1 MAASDDASTSSTSS
15 ISSTASA
22 ASAAPAFVRL
32 FNVAVPVDDD
42 PGKDDFNVH
51 ESLLAAVKRKLR
63 TEKIRPNTE
72 KLKHARVVRKAFDAR
87 KRTQKRWVYVVDVPA
102 EALPKNVKE
111 TRGQLE
117 LVSGSSGYHPNQR
130 AQHLDASREKLPVVV
145 VGSGP
150 AGLFAAMQL
159 ASSGVP
165 VVLCER
171 GRKVEDRGKD
181 IGRLVVRREINPES
195 NFNFGEGGAGTW
207 SDAKLTTRIGRNDDP
222 VRQVLETFVKHGAPE
237 HILYTGKPHLGTD
250 GMVRILKSFRKSL
263 TALGVDVRFNTR
275 VVGFEVDRANAP
287 GIKSSVSS
295 LRGVLLDDGSCIKAE
310 ACVLAP
316 GHSAR
321 ELYQVLVELGA
332 ELLAKPF
339 AVGFRLEH
347 PQRLIDELQYGAVD
361 ADKVQRG
368 KGTLPVADYKL
379 TWNDQNTGRGTYS
392 FCMCPGGSIEPT
404 SITEDELCIN
414 GMSFSRR
421 NSLWANSAIVCTI
434 GEDDFAPFLDRA
446 AHPALAGVE
455 FQKHIERRAAE
466 MGGGNFTCP
475 VQTVPG
481 FLSGTLSDASRLP
494 SSSYRLGVKSA
505 RLDTLY
511 PPPIT
516 SSIKDALREFGRMKG
531 PKFVGED
538 ALLHGAE
545 TRTSSPVVIVRDR
558 DSLESTAI
566 KGLYPAGE
574 GAGYAGGIVSV
585 RA

>member
-1 MAASDDASTSSTSS
+1 MAQ
-15 ISSTASA
+15 
-22 ASAAPAFVRL
+22 
-32 FNVAVPVDDD
+32 D

-51 ESLLAAVKRKLR
+51 EPLLNSVRK
-63 TEKIRPNTE
+63 
-72 KLKHARVVRKAFDAR
+72 KLKASGIKADLTRLKKATVVRKAFDAR
-87 KRTQKRWVYVVDVPA
+87 KKGNKRWVYVVDLPA

-117 LVSGSSGYHPNQR
+117 LVFVSGSGPSPSSAKQ
-130 AQHLDASREKLPVVV
+130 ASDKKKRPIVV

-150 AGLFAAMQL
+150 AGLFAAMEL
-159 ASSGVP
+159 ASSGLP

-222 VRQVLETFVKHGAPE
+222 VRQVLSTFVEHGAPE

-263 TALGVDVRFNTR
+263 VELGVDIRFSTK
-275 VVGFEVDRANAP
+275 VVGLDV
-287 GIKSSVSS
+287 KS
-295 LRGVLLDDGSCIKAE
+295 GVLHGVVLEDGSRIDAE

-321 ELYQVLVELGA
+321 DLYTHLAELGVDL
-332 ELLAKPF
+332 EAKPF

-347 PQRLIDELQYGAVD
+347 PQQFVNELQYGKED
-361 ADKVQRG
+361 AEKVLRG
-368 KGTLPVADYKL
+368 AGPLPVADYKV
-379 TWNDQNTGRGTYS
+379 TWNDQESGRGTYS

-434 GEDDFAPFLDRA
+434 GEEDFAPFIDRA
-446 AHPALAGVE
+446 FHPALAGVE
-455 FQKHIERRAAE
+455 FQKHIEKQAAE

-475 VQTVPG
+475 VQTVPD
-481 FLSGTLSDASRLP
+481 FLSGTLSDEMRLP

-511 PPPIT
+511 PPDIT
-516 SSIKDALREFGRMKG
+516 ASIKDALREFGRMKG
-531 PKFVGED
+531 PGFIGDK

-545 TRTSSPVVIVRDR
+545 TRTSSPVVIIRDR
-558 DSLESTAI
+558 ETLESTSI
-566 KGLYPAGE
+566 RGLYPAGE
-574 GAGYAGGIVSV
+574 GAGFAGGIVSAAV
-585 RA
+585 DGIRIGKVLSSRLSYSPASTTSP

>member
-1 MAASDDASTSSTSS
+1 MRICLGFRRAR
-15 ISSTASA
+15 
-22 ASAAPAFVRL
+22 APAPILVPPLTLARL
-32 FNVAVPVDDD
+32 F
-42 PGKDDFNVH
+42 
-51 ESLLAAVKRKLR
+51 
-63 TEKIRPNTE
+63 
-72 KLKHARVVRKAFDAR
+72 AR
-87 KRTQKRWVYVVDVPA
+87 YVVDVPA
-102 EALPKNVKE
+102 GVLPKNVKE

-117 LVSGSSGYHPNQR
+117 LVCVSGPDEPSSAGTNVTKKR
-130 AQHLDASREKLPVVV
+130 LPVVV

-222 VRQVLETFVKHGAPE
+222 VRQVLSTFVEHGAPE

-250 GMVRILKSFRKSL
+250 GMVRILKSIRKSL
-263 TALGVDVRFNTR
+263 IELGVDIRFSTR
-275 VVGFEVDRANAP
+275 VSGLDVKNDA
-287 GIKSSVSS
+287 I
-295 LRGVLLDDGSCIKAE
+295 RGVLLEDGSCIEAQ

-321 ELYQVLVELGA
+321 ELYTHLADLGVEM
-332 ELLAKPF
+332 EAKPF

-347 PQRLIDELQYGAVD
+347 PQQLVNELQYGEDD
-361 ADKVQRG
+361 AGKVLRG
-368 KGTLPVADYKL
+368 AGPLPVADYKV
-379 TWNDQNTGRGTYS
+379 TWNDQKTGRGTYS

-434 GEDDFAPFLDRA
+434 GIEDFAPFVDRA
-446 AHPALAGVE
+446 LHPALAGVE

-475 VQTVPG
+475 VQTVPD
-481 FLSGTLSDASRLP
+481 FLSGSLSDEERLP
-494 SSSYRLGVKSA
+494 TSSYRLGVKSA

-511 PPPIT
+511 PAEIT
-516 SSIKDALREFGRMKG
+516 SSIKNALHEFGRMKG
-531 PKFVGED
+531 PSFIGD
-538 ALLHGAE
+538 QALLHGAE
-545 TRTSSPVVIVRDR
+545 TRTSSPVVILRDR
-558 DSLESTAI
+558 ETLESTSI
-566 KGLYPAGE
+566 GGLYPAGE
-574 GAGYAGGIVSV
+574 GAGFAGGIVSAAV
-585 RA
+585 DGIRIGAALSASLAHPKAK

>member
-1 MAASDDASTSSTSS
+1 M
-15 ISSTASA
+15 
-22 ASAAPAFVRL
+22 
-32 FNVAVPVDDD
+32 AVPMDKD
-42 PGKDDFNVH
+42 PGKDDFSIH
-51 ESLLAAVKRKLR
+51 GPLLDSVIKKL
-63 TEKIRPNTE
+63 KASSIRANAE
-72 KLKHARVVRKAFDAR
+72 KLKGARVVRKAFDAR
-87 KRTQKRWVYVVDVPA
+87 KKTQKRWVYVVDVPA
-102 EALPKNVKE
+102 EALPKHIKE
-111 TRGQLE
+111 SRGQLE
-117 LVSGSSGYHPNQR
+117 LVSGLVPMTSQPCQR
-130 AQHLDASREKLPVVV
+130 CQPSPPPSASNIRENKKLPVVV

-150 AGLFAAMQL
+150 SGLFAAMQL
-159 ASSGVP
+159 ASAGVP

-195 NFNFGEGGAGTW
+195 NFNYGEGGAGTW

-222 VRQVLETFVKHGAPE
+222 VRHVLATFVEHGAPE

-263 TALGVDVRFNTR
+263 TELGVDIRFSTK
-275 VVGFEVDRANAP
+275 VVGLDVDAS
-287 GIKSSVSS
+287 GS
-295 LRGVLLDDGSCIKAE
+295 LRGVLLGDGSRIDAA

-321 ELYQVLVELGA
+321 ELYEHLVRLGVDL
-332 ELLAKPF
+332 EAKPF

-347 PQRLIDELQYGAVD
+347 PQRLIDELQYGAED

-368 KGTLPVADYKL
+368 KGTLPVADYKV
-379 TWNDQNTGRGTYS
+379 TWNDQDTGRGTYS

-404 SITEDELCIN
+404 STNVHELCIN

-421 NSLWANSAIVCTI
+421 NSLWANSAIVCTV
-434 GEDDFAPFLDRA
+434 GEADFAPYVERA

-455 FQKHIERRAAE
+455 FQKHIEQRAAE

-475 VQTVPG
+475 VQTVPD
-481 FLSGTLSDASRLP
+481 FLSGSLSDESRLP
-494 SSSYRLGVKSA
+494 TSSYRLGVKSA

-511 PPPIT
+511 SPEVT
-516 SSIKDALREFGRMKG
+516 ASIREALLEFGRIKG
-531 PKFVGED
+531 PSFVGEQ

-558 DSLESTAI
+558 ETLQSTSI
-566 KGLYPAGE
+566 QGLYPAGE
-574 GAGYAGGIVSV
+574 GAGYAGGIVSAAV
-585 RA
+585 DGIRIGNALVTKLVN

>member
-1 MAASDDASTSSTSS
+1 MPSGT
-15 ISSTASA
+15 
-22 ASAAPAFVRL
+22 
-32 FNVAVPVDDD
+32 
-42 PGKDDFNVH
+42 
-51 ESLLAAVKRKLR
+51 
-63 TEKIRPNTE
+63 
-72 KLKHARVVRKAFDAR
+72 
-87 KRTQKRWVYVVDVPA
+87 
-102 EALPKNVKE
+102 LPKHVKE

-117 LVSGSSGYHPNQR
+117 LVSVSGPCEPSSGSTGPKV
-130 AQHLDASREKLPVVV
+130 AKKKLPVVV

-222 VRQVLETFVKHGAPE
+222 VRQVLSTFVDHGAPE

-250 GMVRILKSFRKSL
+250 GMVRILKSIRKSL
-263 TALGVDVRFNTR
+263 IDLGVDIRFSTR
-275 VVGFEVDRANAP
+275 VSGLDVRD
-287 GIKSSVSS
+287 GI
-295 LRGVLLDDGSCIKAE
+295 LRGVLLEDGSCVEAQ

-321 ELYQVLVELGA
+321 ELYTHLAELGV
-332 ELLAKPF
+332 EMEAKPF

-347 PQRLIDELQYGAVD
+347 PQQLVNELQYGMED
-361 ADKVQRG
+361 AGKVLRG
-368 KGTLPVADYKL
+368 AGPLPVADYKV
-379 TWNDQNTGRGTYS
+379 TWNDQTTGRGCYS

-434 GEDDFAPFLDRA
+434 GVDDFAPYVDRA
-446 AHPALAGVE
+446 LHPALAGVE

-475 VQTVPG
+475 VQTVPD
-481 FLSGTLSDASRLP
+481 FLAGSLSDEKRLP
-494 SSSYRLGVKSA
+494 TSSYRLGVKSA

-511 PPPIT
+511 PTDIT
-516 SSIKDALREFGRMKG
+516 ASIKDALREFGRMKG
-531 PKFVGED
+531 ASFIGDE

-545 TRTSSPVVIVRDR
+545 TRTSSPVVIIRDR
-558 DSLESTAI
+558 ETLESTSI
-566 KGLYPAGE
+566 RGLYPAGE
-574 GAGYAGGIVSV
+574 GAGFAGGIVSAAV
-585 RA
+585 DGLRIGAAVSHRTKFRTSLD